1 VFFWDSTFL
10 LLLPAIALALYA
22 QHKVRSTFARYSK
35 VAASSGVTGAMVAQ
49 GILRRKGLASV
60 EVRETPGTLSDHYDP
75 RSHTVNLSTPVYRGR
90 SLAAVGVA
98 AHEVGHA
105 VQHGRGYLPLRIR
118 HGMAPVA
125 SLGSSLA
132 FPLFFIGFL
141 FRGPILM
148 DIGIALFA
156 GAVLFHLVTL
166 PVELNASS
174 SALRELSGSGYLAA
188 GEVDGARSVLRAAAF
203 TYLAATAVAVM
214 HLLRLLIL
222 RGSRD

>member
-1 VFFWDSTFL
+1 MFFWDSTFL
-10 LLLPAIALALYA
+10 LLLPAIALAIYA
-22 QHKVRSTFARYSK
+22 QHKVRSTFARYSN
-35 VAASSGVTGAMVAQ
+35 VTASSGVTGAMVAQ
-49 GILRRKGLASV
+49 GILRRNGLSSIA
-60 EVRETPGTLSDHYDP
+60 VRETPGTLSDHYDP
-75 RSHTVNLSTPVYRGR
+75 RSQTVNLSSNVYRGR

-118 HGMAPVA
+118 HGMVPVA
-125 SLGSSLA
+125 NLGSSLA
-132 FPLFFIGFL
+132 FPLFFVGFL

-174 SALRELSGSGYLAA
+174 RALRELAGGGYLAA
-188 GEVDGARSVLRAAAF
+188 REVDGARSVLRAAAF

-214 HLLRLLIL
+214 HLLRMLIL
-222 RGSRD
+222 RGRD

>member
-1 VFFWDSTFL
+1 VLFWDSTFL
-10 LLLPAIALALYA
+10 LLLPAMALALYA

-35 VAASSGVTGAMVAQ
+35 VAASSGTTGAMVAQ
-49 GILRRKGLASV
+49 GILRRNGLSDV

-75 RSHTVNLSTPVYRGR
+75 RSRSISLSTPVYRGR

-105 VQHGRGYLPLRIR
+105 VQDRRGYLPLRIR
-118 HGMAPVA
+118 HGMVPVA
-125 SLGSSLA
+125 NIGSSLA
-132 FPLFFIGFL
+132 FPLFFVGFL

-156 GAVLFHLVTL
+156 GAVVFHLVTL

-174 SALRELSGSGYLAA
+174 RALKELSGSGYLAA
-188 GEVDGARSVLRAAAF
+188 REVAGARSVLRAAAL

-222 RGSRD
+222 RGRD